1 MPNTTL
7 NTLPIYTKVA
17 DVQWSLSA
25 VTVANTTAD
34 LTSGTIYQV
43 FSADTT
49 NGGYVQRIR
58 FRPLGTN
65 ANATVARLWINNG
78 NTTNTATNNVL
89 WDEIT
94 LPITTVSQVSALATY
109 ELPLNFPLP
118 PSYVLYITVG
128 TAPTSA
134 GWDVTVIGGKY

>member
-43 FSADTT
+43 FSAETT

-78 NTTNTATNNVL
+78 NTTNTASNNVL

>member
-65 ANATVARLWINNG
+65 ANATVARVWINNG
-78 NTTNTATNNVL
+78 NTTNTSSNNVL

-94 LPITTVSQVSALATY
+94 LPTTTVSQVSALATY

-118 PSYVLYITVG
+118 PSYKLFVTVG

-134 GWDVTVIGGKY
+134 GWGITVICGKY

>member
-1 MPNTTL
+1 M
-7 NTLPIYTKVA
+7 A
-17 DVQWSLSA
+17 
-25 VTVANTTAD
+25 ANTTPIYSKIADIQWAASTVASGNTTTD

-65 ANATVARLWINNG
+65 TATVARVWLNNG
-78 NTTNTATNNVL
+78 GDTTVSSNNAL
-89 WDEIT
+89 WDEIS
-94 LPITTVSQVSALATY
+94 IASSTTSQTSALATY

-118 PSYVLYITVG
+118 ASYRLYVTLG
-128 TAPTSA
+128 TSGAT
-134 GWDVTVIGGKY
+134 GYDVIVIGGKY